1 VSLGNPIIPTPR
13 HSYTKGEFSSLKY
26 CATSYSATITVLL
39 TNQTI
44 VRHLRN
50 MLLYSSRGGQ
60 SQNDSSLRKNIGCLT
75 RPRQRHLDILSKKEK
90 NWSKISSIFVQSIT
104 MFFMRVFG
112 SR

>member
-50 MLLYSSRGGQ
+50 ML

-75 RPRQRHLDILSKKEK
+75 KPRQRHLDILSKKEK